1 MNKIFIEFL
10 DRNLCECGSDDTVEV
25 GASLFE
31 LDTEAV
37 AAVGPASTLVSETS
51 ITPLSAPNSGASSAK
66 SVESSPATSS
76 SPQHRSPSIKFL
88 GKDGW
93 QAMKAG
99 KEPDSVLVPAAQ
111 KGPLDVTVIR
121 DDKPM
126 HAMFGRPK
134 FTDEE
139 MEALIMGGASIAP
152 NVVSHSKG
160 AKFQY

>member
-1 MNKIFIEFL
+1 M
-10 DRNLCECGSDDTVEV
+10 EV
-25 GASLFE
+25 GANLYE
-31 LDTEAV
+31 LDTDAV
-37 AAVGPASTLVSETS
+37 AAVVPAPTATSETS
-51 ITPLSAPNSGASSAK
+51 NAPLSPPKSGGA
-66 SVESSPATSS
+66 ESSPALSS
-76 SPQHRSPSIKFL
+76 GPQQRSPSIKFL

-93 QAMKAG
+93 EAIKSG
-99 KEPDSVLVPAAQ
+99 KKPDEVLVPAAQ